1 MKIGIDAG
9 GTKTTA
15 QLFNSEGDV
24 IKTVKTGFGN
34 PLINY
39 QEALNNIEEAI
50 DNLINVS
57 ASPLKKIAIG
67 SAGAE
72 SGGYVEEMTDYFEK
86 KFQTS
91 VIVMSD
97 LSLSH
102 IATFNNKDGI
112 LLIAG
117 TGSSCLYRENGQF
130 YQKGGWG
137 HILGDE
143 GSAYWLGLQLL
154 KQLMAYFDQSPLL
167 KDADILIPELLKL
180 YPSKKEVIELIYRKP
195 KACVAEIAQLTE
207 NFKQTK
213 FIQDLNK
220 ECAYHLTNLV
230 LSSTATTDKKSLTIA
245 LEGSVITRNK
255 AIQTYFFNNLTEAGY
270 IIDLVPTSSGTK
282 GVIYI

>member
-15 QLFNSEGDV
+15 QLFDSEGNI

-39 QEALNNIEEAI
+39 REALNNIEEAI
-50 DNLINVS
+50 DNLIES
-57 ASPLKKIAIG
+57 SPSPLKKIAIG

-72 SGGYVEEMTDYFEK
+72 SGGYVEEITHYFEK

-97 LSLSH
+97 LALSH
-102 IATFNNKDGI
+102 TATFNNKDGI

-117 TGSSCLYRENGQF
+117 TGSSCLYRKNGQF

-180 YPSKKEVIELIYRKP
+180 FPSKKEVIELVYRKP

-207 NFKQTK
+207 DFKQAE

-220 ECAYHLTNLV
+220 ECANHLTDLV
-230 LSSTATTDKKSLTIA
+230 LSSTETTGEKVLSIA
-245 LEGSVITRNK
+245 LEGSVITKNK
-255 AIQTYFFNNLTEAGY
+255 AIQTHFLKNLTDTGHTVNL
-270 IIDLVPTSSGTK
+270 ITTSSGTN
-282 GVIYI
+282 GVLYM